1 MPAYEAPVAAPTW
14 IELFTSDRDRA
25 TAFYGELLG
34 WDHEEPNED
43 VGGYLNFTLDGVR
56 IAGLMQSQQ
65 EPGHPVDFW
74 NTYLRTDDIE
84 ATVAAAEAAGSPVL
98 LPPHPV
104 GDLGH
109 FAMVADTGGG
119 AAVGLWQPGTHR
131 GFGRYAEVGAPQWF
145 ELHADRHA
153 ETVAWY
159 EQVMGWAPVEMS
171 DDPGFRYTRQPG
183 PAGAEAD
190 DWVAAIMDT
199 EGSRPDGVPP
209 SWKIYFVVADTDDA
223 LATVERFGGSVLDGP
238 EDTPFGRL
246 AEVADQM
253 GAAFKIGQP
262 T

>member
-1 MPAYEAPVAAPTW
+1 MAAYEAPVAAPTW

-25 TAFYGELLG
+25 VAFYGELFG
-34 WDHEEPNED
+34 WDAEEPNEEF
-43 VGGYLNFTLDGVR
+43 GGYLNFQLDGVR

-74 NTYLRTDDIE
+74 NTYLRTDDIA
-84 ATVAAAEAAGSPVL
+84 ATVAAAEAAGSPVF

-109 FAMVADTGGG
+109 FAMVADAGG
-119 AAVGLWQPGTHR
+119 AGVGFWQPGTHR

-159 EQVMGWAPVEMS
+159 ERVLGWTPIEMGE
-171 DDPGFRYTRQPG
+171 DPNFRYTRQPG

-199 EGSRPDGVPP
+199 EGGRREGEPP
-209 SWKIYFVVADTDDA
+209 SWKIYFLVADTDA
-223 LATVERFGGSVLDGP
+223 AIATVERLGGSVLDGP
-238 EDTPFGRL
+238 VDTPFGRL
-246 AEVADQM
+246 AEIADPM
-253 GAAFKIGQP
+253 GATCKIGSEP